1 MLSHGWKSTG
11 HWFPHDPRW
20 RDQAIVQQQP
30 ARELSQAAATWISR
44 DWGHSVADQ
53 AQKRGLLMTQLGF
66 RDGFVWFR
74 APQNPIVGHHFPN
87 NWKCHFGIPSIFR
100 LYINIIIYMYPF
112 NSIQYL
118 HSGGLNHH
126 FCWSNHVKSVTRN
139 VVTRKRCED
148 GTQLFDEEGNELYGE
163 REWYAVTRK
172 MHKTH

>member
-1 MLSHGWKSTG
+1 MI
-11 HWFPHDPRW
+11 RW

-100 LYINIIIYMYPF
+100 LYYYYLLFIIIIIIYLYMYIYIYPINF
-112 NSIQYL
+112 IKYL

-126 FCWSNHVKSVTRN
+126 FCWSNPSPEMSLALRGWDP
-139 VVTRKRCED
+139 VVRR
-148 GTQLFDEEGNELYGE
+148 
-163 REWYAVTRK
+163 RR
-172 MHKTH
+172 